1 MFRPVALLP
10 FVRAAVRA
18 SVQQQKSFKE
28 LFSSFPEELLSIN
41 NVLWRNILWN
51 NEKSTMIVNNQKLT
65 ERILL
70 YFWDR
75 STLTEKEIST
85 MKLDIKANR
94 QLLDLEDVE
103 ALLDEAVDK

>member
-1 MFRPVALLP
+1 
-10 FVRAAVRA
+10 
-18 SVQQQKSFKE
+18 
-28 LFSSFPEELLSIN
+28 
-41 NVLWRNILWN
+41 
-51 NEKSTMIVNNQKLT
+51 MIVNNQKLT

-85 MKLDIKANR
+85 MKLDIKSNR
-94 QLLDLEDVE
+94 QLLDMEDVD